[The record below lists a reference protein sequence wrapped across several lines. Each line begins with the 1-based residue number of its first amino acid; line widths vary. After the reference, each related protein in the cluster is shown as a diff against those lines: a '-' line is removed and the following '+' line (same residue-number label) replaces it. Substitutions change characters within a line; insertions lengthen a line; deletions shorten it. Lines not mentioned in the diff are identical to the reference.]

1 MADSNTFL
9 RDIWYYALPGH
20 RLKPGKTIA
29 KVLLN
34 EPILFGRTL
43 AGQVFALRDIC
54 PHRAIPLS
62 YGRFDGHE
70 VECAYHG
77 WRFNQ
82 SGACTL
88 IPALTADQSL
98 NLDKFGVRAYPVQEL
113 QGNVWIYMP
122 SGDRGAIEPIT
133 MDAPEVPDF
142 EDCSYQS
149 AEVMNFPCFV
159 DHAVVGLMDPA
170 HVPFVHRSWWWRADP
185 TLSEEVKTFDPS
197 PYGFTMRKHQ
207 LERETVL
214 YRLLGRK
221 PAVEISFQLPGVRF
235 EHVISDRHRLCNLTT
250 ITPITETS
258 TEVTTLFYTTL
269 PWFKVLLPILSP
281 LVRQFLDQD
290 RQMVIKQQDG
300 LKYNPSLMLIKDA
313 DTQARWYYQL
323 KAEFAKAAAEGRAFD
338 NPVREQVLRWM
349 S

>member
-1 MADSNTFL
+1 MADSTPFL
-9 RDIWYYALPGH
+9 WNIWYYALPGH
-20 RLKPGKTIA
+20 QLKPGKTIA

-34 EPILFGRTL
+34 EPIVFGRTL

-77 WRFNQ
+77 WRFSETGQ
-82 SGACTL
+82 CTQ
-88 IPALTADQSL
+88 IPALTDDQHL
-98 NLDKFGVRAYPVQEL
+98 NLDKFGVRAYPVQEV
-113 QGNVWIYMP
+113 QGNIWIYMSSGAP
-122 SGDRGAIEPIT
+122 SDTNIT
-133 MDAPEVPDF
+133 LQVPRVPGF
-142 EDCSYQS
+142 EQETYRSV
-149 AEVMNFPCFV
+149 EGMNFPCFI

-170 HVPFVHRSWWWRADP
+170 HVPFVHRSWWWRADDK
-185 TLSEEVKTFDPS
+185 LAEEVKTFDPS

-207 LERETVL
+207 LERETLL

-221 PAVEISFQLPGVRF
+221 PAVEISFQLPGVRI
-235 EHVISDRHRLCNLTT
+235 EQVTSDRHTVCNLTT
-250 ITPITETS
+250 LTPLTETS
-258 TEVTTLFYTTL
+258 TEVTTLFYTSL
-269 PWFKVLLPILSP
+269 PWFKLLVPILSP
-281 LVRQFLDQD
+281 LVQRFLDQD

-323 KAEFAKAAAEGRAFD
+323 KSEFARSVEQGRSFE
-338 NPVREQVLRWM
+338 NPVREQVLRWR

>member
-20 RLKPGKTIA
+20 QLKPGKIIS
-29 KVLLN
+29 KILLG

-43 AGQVFALRDIC
+43 AGQAFALRDIC

-77 WRFNQ
+77 WRFDAA
-82 SGACTL
+82 GRCTL
-88 IPALTADQSL
+88 IPALTEDQHL
-98 NLDKFGVRAYPVQEL
+98 NLDKFGVRAYSVQEV

-122 SGDRGAIEPIT
+122 SAHRGDSDAIAL
-133 MDAPEVPDF
+133 DVPRIPGF
-142 EDCSYQS
+142 GHETYQS
-149 AEVMNFPCFV
+149 VEVMNFPCFV
-159 DHAVVGLMDPA
+159 DHAIVGLMDPA
-170 HVPFVHRSWWWRADP
+170 HVPFVHRSWWWRADAN
-185 TLSEEVKTFDPS
+185 LAEEVKTFDPS

-214 YRLLGRK
+214 YRLIGRK
-221 PAVEISFQLPGVRF
+221 PAVEISFQLPGVRI
-235 EHVISDRHRLCNLTT
+235 EQITSDRHTVCNLTT

-269 PWFKVLLPILSP
+269 PWFKVLLPVLRP
-281 LVRQFLDQD
+281 LVRRFLDQD

-323 KAEFAKAAAEGRAFD
+323 KAEFTRAIAEGRSFD
-338 NPVREQVLRWM
+338 NPVREQVLRWR